1 MKLITANKLNL
12 FWKNGVLPIKNALLG
27 KIDNDK
33 VLKPKEEVTANTDL
47 DNVVGAAVVSEIIDD
62 LNAMPQYVYDEAGKI
77 IGYKTSGGADTVFPF
92 SATKIEIISNTRPM
106 VEIKGSKHGYVV
118 YTAHTSARPK
128 NMQTSANVNLTSL
141 YTRTS
146 TGVNVS
152 ATQLTYYEFNVT
164 DDDIISFVLEGGYGA
179 TNEGYAL
186 IVCDK

>member
-1 MKLITANKLNL
+1 MAQIYEGSTTDYKGNKLYSQTYSHLIFCPDGETVQDKIERLENETENVGDMERKVNEITDEL
-12 FWKNGVLPIKNALLG
+12 NSHPEFIYDESG
-27 KIDNDK
+27 KI
-33 VLKPKEEVTANTDL
+33 T
-47 DNVVGAAVVSEIIDD
+47 
-62 LNAMPQYVYDEAGKI
+62 
-77 IGYKTSGGADTVFPF
+77 GYKTPGGADTVFPF
-92 SATKIEIISNTRPM
+92 SVTKIEIISNARPM

-146 TGVNVS
+146 TGANVS
-152 ATQLTYYEFNVT
+152 ATQVTYYEFDVT

>member
-1 MKLITANKLNL
+1 MSQIYEGSFTDYRGNKTYPHTYSHLV
-12 FWKNGVLPIKNALLG
+12 FCPDGETVQD
-27 KIDNDK
+27 KIAELENSTEK
-33 VLKPKEEVTANTDL
+33 VGDMEQKVNEMSTDL
-47 DNVVGAAVVSEIIDD
+47 DGRPEFI
-62 LNAMPQYVYDEAGKI
+62 YDESGKI
-77 IGYKTSGGADTVFPF
+77 IGYKTQGGADTVFPF
-92 SATKIEIISNTRPM
+92 SEAKIEIISNARPM

-146 TGVNVS
+146 SGANVS
-152 ATQLTYYEFNVT
+152 ATQVTYYEFDVT

>member
-33 VLKPKEEVTANTDL
+33 VLKTKEEVTANTDL

-92 SATKIEIISNTRPM
+92 SSYSGDITQNIVPGSNPIRYTIIAPTADITWRLFGGDCYVKLDN
-106 VEIKGSKHGYVV
+106 VIKGSTPSISQS
-118 YTAHTSARPK
+118 TANGDFSAVRG
-128 NMQTSANVNLTSL
+128 QVI
-141 YTRTS
+141 
-146 TGVNVS
+146 TGVCQYPSGSYINI
-152 ATQLTYYEFNVT
+152 TEHFDQT
-164 DDDIISFVLEGGYGA
+164 DIQRQD
-179 TNEGYAL
+179 T
-186 IVCDK
+186 

>member
-1 MKLITANKLNL
+1 MK
-12 FWKNGVLPIKNALLG
+12 PISEIIVNAIDKYHKGLKK
-27 KIDNDK
+27 KI
-33 VLKPKEEVTANTDL
+33 LKTTEEVEANTNENNL
-47 DNVVGAAVVSEIIDD
+47 VAAVVVGELIEDVNSQPKFII
-62 LNAMPQYVYDEAGKI
+62 DEAGKI

-152 ATQLTYYEFNVT
+152 ATQVTYYEFNVT